1 MIFRVLHSSIG
12 FLLCCLLILIS
23 GCRPILLNSQINN
36 NSKLVL
42 ALPSAPPTFNYPIS
56 RSPYGIFKFIYEGL
70 LSENGLTGEL
80 QPALA
85 ESWVLSEDKRRIIFT
100 LRSGLKWSDGEPL
113 TADDVVFTYQD
124 IYLNKNIPT
133 IYRDFLR
140 IGSNSAFPSVKKL
153 DQQRVEFIL
162 PEPFAPFLR
171 YVEQLKVLPAH
182 VLQDTILSIDPDGKP
197 LFLSTWN
204 TNTEPQKIIS
214 NGAFKLAGYIPS
226 QRIILQKNP
235 FYWRSDA
242 MGNSLPYI
250 DETIIQIIPSTDNQ
264 LLRFRSGELD
274 TLRVNAEAFQLLK
287 REEKRGKYQIY
298 NGGPQVG
305 YQFVGFNLNQA
316 KNSEGKP
323 FLNPIKSGW
332 FNNLAF
338 RQAVAYAIDRQQ
350 INNNIYRG
358 LGTIQ
363 HSALGVQSP
372 YYLSPEAGL
381 KVYNYNLEKSINLLL
396 DAGFQYNKANEL
408 LDKDGNRVEFTIL
421 VKSEEKL
428 RIDTAVQVK
437 EDLSKIGI
445 QANLQVLNFN
455 TVLEKLLLRRDWE
468 CYVGAFG
475 VPGADFE
482 PNLLS
487 LFWLSTGSFHQF
499 NLGAKPGE
507 TPMQNWQV
515 SNWEQE
521 IDRLFTAGYQTV
533 DENERREIYGQFQQI
548 VAEQLP
554 IFFLVNP
561 LSLQAVRDRIENLKF
576 SAIGGAFWNI
586 DELKVADE
594 GVRSQESG
602 VRREEEG
609 RG

>member
-1 MIFRVLHSSIG
+1 MKLILLLPKFTIFRGLRFSIG
-12 FLLCCLLILIS
+12 FLLCCLLTLTS
-23 GCRPILLNSQINN
+23 GCRPTLLNSQIDN
-36 NSKLVL
+36 NSKIVLVI
-42 ALPSAPPTFNYPIS
+42 PSAPPTFNYPIS
-56 RSPYGIFKFIYEGL
+56 RSPYGIFQFIYEGL

-85 ESWVLSEDKRRIIFT
+85 ESWILSEDKKRIIFT
-100 LRSGLKWSDGEPL
+100 LRSELKWSDGEPL

-124 IYLNKNIPT
+124 IYLNKKIPT
-133 IYRDFLR
+133 VYRDFLR
-140 IGSNSAFPSVKKL
+140 IGSSGAFPSVKKL
-153 DQQRVEFIL
+153 DRQRVEFIL

-171 YVEQLKVLPAH
+171 YVEKLKILPAH
-182 VLQDTILSIDPDGKP
+182 VLRESVFSTDTDGKP

-204 TNTEPQKIIS
+204 TNTKPEKIIS
-214 NGAFKLAGYIPS
+214 NGAFKLAIYTPS
-226 QRIILQKNP
+226 QKIVLQKNP
-235 FYWRSDA
+235 FYWRADA
-242 MGNSLPYI
+242 VGNSLPYL
-250 DETIIQIIPSTDNQ
+250 DRVIIQIIPSTDNQ

-274 TLRVNAEAFQLLK
+274 SLKVDAEAFQLLK

-298 NGGPQVG
+298 NGGPQFG

-323 FLNPIKSGW
+323 FLNPIKSRW

-338 RQAVAYAIDRQQ
+338 RQAVAYAINRQQ

-358 LGTIQ
+358 LGAIQ

-381 KVYNYNLEKSINLLL
+381 KVYNYDPEKARILLL
-396 DAGFQYNKANEL
+396 DAGFKYNNANEL

-428 RIDTAVQVK
+428 RIDTAVRVK

-455 TVLEKLLLRRDWE
+455 TVLQKLLSSRDWE

-487 LFWLSTGSFHQF
+487 LFWLSKGSFHQF

-507 TPMQNWQV
+507 KPMKNWQV
-515 SNWEQE
+515 YDWEKE

-533 DENERREIYGQFQQI
+533 DENKRREIYGQFQQI

-561 LSLQAVRDRIENLKF
+561 LSFQAIRNRIDNLKF

-586 DELKVADE
+586 DELKVAE
-594 GVRSQESG
+594 K
-602 VRREEEG
+602 
-609 RG
+609 

>member
-1 MIFRVLHSSIG
+1 MLESKNKNQDIYRFTISRVLQ
-12 FLLCCLLILIS
+12 FLVGVVLCCLLILTS
-23 GCRPILLNSQINN
+23 GCRPTLLNAQSNN

-42 ALPSAPPTFNYPIS
+42 VNPSPPTTFNYPIS
-56 RSPYGIFKFIYEGL
+56 RSPYGIFRFIYEGL
-70 LSENGLTGEL
+70 ISENGLTGEL
-80 QPALA
+80 ESALA
-85 ESWVLSEDKRRIIFT
+85 ESWVLSEDKKRIIFT
-100 LRSGLKWSDGEPL
+100 LRSESKWSDGEPL

-124 IYLNKNIPT
+124 IYLNQKIPT

-140 IGSNSAFPSVKKL
+140 IGISGAFPSVKKI
-153 DQQRVEFIL
+153 DRRRVEFIL

-171 YVEQLKVLPAH
+171 YIGRLKILPAH
-182 VLQDTILSIDPDGKP
+182 ALRDTILSTGADGKP

-204 TNTEPQKIIS
+204 TNTEPQKIIG
-214 NGAFKLAGYIPS
+214 NGAFRLENYIPS
-226 QRIILQKNP
+226 QRIVLHKNP
-235 FYWRSDA
+235 FYWRSDSA
-242 MGNSLPYI
+242 GNSLPYI
-250 DETIIQIIPSTDNQ
+250 DKIIIQIIPSTDNQ

-274 TLRVNAEAFQLLK
+274 SIGVDAEAFQLLK
-287 REEKRGKYQIY
+287 REEKRGKYKIY
-298 NGGPQVG
+298 NGGPQLG

-316 KNSEGKP
+316 INSEGRP
-323 FLNPIKSGW
+323 FLDQIKSRW

-338 RQAVAYAIDRQQ
+338 RQAVAYAINRQQ

-358 LGTIQ
+358 LGEIQ

-381 KVYNYNLEKSINLLL
+381 KVYEYNPERAKELLL
-396 DAGFQYNKANEL
+396 DNGFQYNDANEL
-408 LDKDGNRVEFTIL
+408 LDENGNRVEFTIL

-428 RIDTAVQVK
+428 RIDTAVQIK

-455 TVLEKLLLRRDWE
+455 TVLQKLLSSRDWE

-487 LFWLSTGSFHQF
+487 LFWSSNGSFHQF
-499 NLGAKPGE
+499 NLGSKPGE
-507 TPMQNWQV
+507 PRMKNWQV
-515 SNWEQE
+515 SDWEKE

-533 DENERREIYGQFQQI
+533 DENKRREIYGEFQQI

-554 IFFLVNP
+554 VFFLVNP
-561 LSLQAVRDRIENLKF
+561 LSLQAVRNHIDNLKF

-586 DELKVADE
+586 DELKI
-594 GVRSQESG
+594 QEK
-602 VRREEEG
+602 
-609 RG
+609 